1 MSEPDTLVFTL
12 ESADF
17 FSVGRALQR
26 AIGKSLLG
34 DVTLEVK
41 DGILTITSSW
51 GGSQIRCTGTGE
63 VTATLKAKAF
73 CTLITS
79 RFREKAPTG
88 PMRLTFRPGLK
99 EVAVEA
105 AGVKAKF

>member
-1 MSEPDTLVFTL
+1 MSEPGTLVFTL

-41 DGILTITSSW
+41 DGVLTIDSRW
-51 GGSQIRCTGTGE
+51 GGSQVPCTGNGE
-63 VTATLKAKAF
+63 VTATVKAKAF
-73 CTLITS
+73 
-79 RFREKAPTG
+79 
-88 PMRLTFRPGLK
+88 
-99 EVAVEA
+99 
-105 AGVKAKF
+105 